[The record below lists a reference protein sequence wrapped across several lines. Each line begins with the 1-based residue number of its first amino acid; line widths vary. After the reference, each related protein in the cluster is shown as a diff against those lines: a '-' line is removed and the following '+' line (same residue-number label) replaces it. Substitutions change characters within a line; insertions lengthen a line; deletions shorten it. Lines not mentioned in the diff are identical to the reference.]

1 MYFGKSKNTG
11 NYTFSFIEGMLDE
24 AVEISDEQHRVLI
37 NCSDDEMWSA
47 DENGNP
53 IIIKR
58 PAHIFTEEERLEERV
73 IYHSNTDNDYAKYSR
88 NIRLGIDVEYSQS
101 VLNYID
107 QYNQQVSE
115 TVNQEGFPQEVVYP
129 EYKLPEKPI
138 NT

>member
-58 PAHIFTEEERLEERV
+58 PAHKYTEEERLRERA
-73 IYHSNTDNDYAKYSR
+73 ILHENTDNDYAKYSR
-88 NIRLGIDVEYSQS
+88 QVRLGIDVEHSQAI
-101 VLNYID
+101 LDYID
-107 QYNQQVSE
+107 QYNQQVSD
-115 TVNQEGFPQEVVYP
+115 TVNQEGFPQDVTYP
-129 EYKLPEKPI
+129 EYTLP
-138 NT
+138 